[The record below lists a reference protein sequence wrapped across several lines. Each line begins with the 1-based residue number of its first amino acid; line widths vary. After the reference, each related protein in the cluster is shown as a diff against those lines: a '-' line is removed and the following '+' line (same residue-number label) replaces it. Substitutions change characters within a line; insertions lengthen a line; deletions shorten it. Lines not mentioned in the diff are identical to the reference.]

1 MQNFKAFLYSSVIK
15 NWKTTTSGVIA
26 LAAVFI
32 TQNPEYFPDKRVHLV
47 AEIVIYLGGGG
58 VAVYFGIKYG
68 TSALERLY
76 NDMKEQHRGQL
87 EESRK
92 REDKYLKY
100 LEQKNATDLKVSQ
113 TLESICT
120 RLSNVECHMKK
131 EE

>member
-58 VAVYFGIKYG
+58 VALLAKDSG
-68 TSALERLY
+68 T
-76 NDMKEQHRGQL
+76 K
-87 EESRK
+87 
-92 REDKYLKY
+92 
-100 LEQKNATDLKVSQ
+100 
-113 TLESICT
+113 
-120 RLSNVECHMKK
+120 
-131 EE
+131 